1 MSRSF
6 NTRLLFSTTTIS
18 RLQQKSRDQ
27 AAAGKG
33 EGEAG
38 KKAALSWPA
47 EISAQLRKLFDGELI
62 LSEFT
67 MLLCRWLLPCE
78 GLCVMLTWRGVVSL
92 SAGWVGL
99 IGAKL
104 PVPKELEGGE
114 ALGSEGGR
122 RRSAAIS
129 DKVALQ
135 MVRAPSVACPCLG
148 GSAAGPETRNARG
161 VLDLLL
167 VLLLALL
174 GWCQIKDDLYKRD
187 SAMRMEGKGGPEAWK
202 RLVDRSGGQGGG
214 GMEDR
219 SVTDC

>member
-1 MSRSF
+1 MVGRVLRLRTDLHICVSRSF
-6 NTRLLFSTTTIS
+6 NTRLLFSSTTIS

-62 LSEFT
+62 LCGFT
-67 MLLCRWLLPCE
+67 MLLARWLLPCE
-78 GLCVMLTWRGVVSL
+78 GLCVMLTWRVCDVCL
-92 SAGWVGL
+92 SAWWVGL

-135 MVRAPSVACPCLG
+135 MVRTPPLACPCLG
-148 GSAAGPETRNARG
+148 GSAAGPETR
-161 VLDLLL
+161 
-167 VLLLALL
+167 
-174 GWCQIKDDLYKRD
+174 K
-187 SAMRMEGKGGPEAWK
+187 
-202 RLVDRSGGQGGG
+202 GQG
-214 GMEDR
+214 D
-219 SVTDC
+219 